1 MEQAEKMKEE
11 NLSLKRKI
19 YRKICSIGEKK
30 LPDKLYLKLLY
41 QVRMGKKL
49 NLKNPVTFDEKLQ
62 WLKLYDRK
70 PEYTNMADKYAVR
83 KYVTD
88 RLGEGYLIPLLG
100 VWERAE
106 EIDFSMLPEQ
116 FVLKCTHDSGSILI
130 CKDRKSFNVT
140 AAREKL
146 NEKLKTNY
154 YYPSREWPYKD
165 IKPRIIAEKYMTDES
180 HVELKDYKI
189 YTFSGEPYLIQVDF
203 GRFTEHKRNLYTTD
217 WEYIDETIEY
227 PRDPSIQ
234 IERPKKLE
242 EMLLCAR
249 KLSEGTASLRTDFY
263 SINDKIY
270 FGEITFYQEAGFA
283 HFSSEAYARKLGEKI
298 CLPGRSDGKK

>member
-1 MEQAEKMKEE
+1 MIEE

-19 YRKICSIGEKK
+19 YRKICHIGMKW

-70 PEYTNMADKYAVR
+70 PEYAQMADKYEVR
-83 KYVTD
+83 KYVAD
-88 RLGEGYLIPLLG
+88 RIGEEYLIPLLG

-106 EIDFSMLPEQ
+106 EIDFSGLPDQ
-116 FVLKCTHDSGSILI
+116 FVLKCTHDSGSVVI
-130 CKDRKSFNVT
+130 CKDKKNFDVD
-140 AAREKL
+140 AAREKI
-146 NEKLKTNY
+146 EKTLRTNY
-154 YYPSREWPYKD
+154 FYPSREWPYKN
-165 IKPRIIAEKYMTDES
+165 IKPRVIAEKYMTDES
-180 HVELKDYKI
+180 LVELKDYKV
-189 YTFSGEPYLIQVDF
+189 YTFGGIPHLIQVDF

-217 WEYIDETIEY
+217 WKYIDETIEY
-227 PRDPSIQ
+227 PRDPSVQ
-234 IERPKKLE
+234 IERPEKLE
-242 EMLLCAR
+242 EMLSCAE
-249 KLSEGTASLRTDFY
+249 KLAKGTASLRTDFY

-283 HFSSEAYARKLGEKI
+283 HFSSEAYARKLGELI
-298 CLPGRSDGKK
+298 RLTGQ

>member
-19 YRKICSIGEKK
+19 YRKLCSIGEKK

-130 CKDRKSFNVT
+130 CKDRKSFNVA

-154 YYPSREWPYKD
+154 YYPSREWPYKN

-180 HVELKDYKI
+180 QVELKDYKI
-189 YTFSGEPYLIQVDF
+189 YTFNGEPYLIQVDF
-203 GRFTEHKRNLYTTD
+203 GRFTKHKRNLYTTD

-234 IERPKKLE
+234 IERPEKLE

-249 KLSEGTASLRTDFY
+249 NLSEGTASLRTDFY

-283 HFSSEAYARKLGEKI
+283 HFSSEEYARKLGKMI
-298 CLPGRSDGKK
+298 RLPGKK